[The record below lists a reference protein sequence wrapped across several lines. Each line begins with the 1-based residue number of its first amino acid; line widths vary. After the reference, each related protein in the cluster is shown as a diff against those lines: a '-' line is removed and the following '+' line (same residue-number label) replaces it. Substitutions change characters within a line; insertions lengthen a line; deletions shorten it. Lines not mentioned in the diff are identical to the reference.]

1 MRTTI
6 RRTIQAALA
15 ATCPLRYTALS
26 GEIAALVAAGR
37 LIRTGDVLDRL
48 GADLPDGQRSWYG
61 RHVAKAYRAAH
72 LGADAIRVWA
82 QHRTTGRWIH
92 QHVYAPADPALYA
105 GLASYKATRHLATT
119 DLELAA

>member
-6 RRTIQAALA
+6 RRTIASA
-15 ATCPLRYTALS
+15 
-26 GEIAALVAAGR
+26 
-37 LIRTGDVLDRL
+37 
-48 GADLPDGQRSWYG
+48 
-61 RHVAKAYRAAH
+61 

-82 QHRTTGRWIH
+82 QHRTTSRWIH

-105 GLASYKATRHLATT
+105 GLGSYKATRSLAAT